1 LDRPAGVELIHPV
14 ARYVRENTDPSDTV
28 LVWGFQPFINLMAQ
42 RDSSTGI
49 LSYPV
54 LVESPYSD
62 ELNNRFLQD
71 LIENRPV
78 LIVDMVNPD
87 NDTIPFID
95 PMMRETQSQRLKR
108 FNPPENLEAV
118 FEYIFANYHVETRI
132 NKVMVYRLND
142 STP

>member
-1 LDRPAGVELIHPV
+1 
-14 ARYVRENTDPSDTV
+14 
-28 LVWGFQPFINLMAQ
+28 
-42 RDSSTGI
+42 
-49 LSYPV
+49 
-54 LVESPYSD
+54 
-62 ELNNRFLQD
+62 LQD

-95 PMMRETQSQRLKR
+95 PVMRETQSQRLKR
-108 FNPPENLEAV
+108 FNPPENLDAV
-118 FEYIFANYHVETRI
+118 FEYIFANYHVETRV